1 MKGNV
6 EGGTT
11 YSLSVVI
18 EALRVVEDFRRIFL
32 SPSFLPHQS
41 LFSFGGGGKWDPRT
55 NFGRAHGRVPR

>member
-1 MKGNV
+1 MKGQV

-11 YSLSVVI
+11 YSLSVVM

-32 SPSFLPHQS
+32 SPSFFPHQP
-41 LFSFGGGGKWDPRT
+41 LFSFGGGGNWDPGT